1 MEGVMWIILGC
12 VIGFY
17 VLVIGYLAIVSC
29 TREDPTTPEEDEE
42 QARIIGE
49 MSHGN

>member
-1 MEGVMWIILGC
+1 MWVAIGC
-12 VIGFY
+12 VVGFY
-17 VLVIGYLAIVSC
+17 ALVIISLIIASC
-29 TREDPTTPEEDEE
+29 TREDTTTPEEDEE